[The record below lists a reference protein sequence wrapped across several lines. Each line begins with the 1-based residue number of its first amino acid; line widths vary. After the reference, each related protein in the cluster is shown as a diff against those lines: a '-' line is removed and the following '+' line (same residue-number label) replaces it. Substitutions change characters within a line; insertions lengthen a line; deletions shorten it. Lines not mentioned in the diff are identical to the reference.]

1 VKLKNT
7 GEYCEIVSWSSFELK
22 ELRKLNSLLEWN
34 ANSKIFRMP
43 RCFNILN
50 QILKNTENCS
60 IEWISEA
67 SAVNNALIQKMRDE
81 LIVRGY
87 SGKTIQNY
95 ISSLVLF
102 EKYTNKSLEKIQE
115 EDIKEYIL
123 YLIKVKDVS
132 HSNINQTINCLKL
145 FCAFILERENIIF
158 KIPRPK
164 KEKKLPNILS
174 IEEIIAIMKATKNEK
189 HKTILYLI
197 YSSGLRVSEVVNIT
211 LTDIDSDRMLIKV
224 KQSKGRK
231 DRYTLLSNKALIQLK
246 KYYGL
251 YKPKKWL
258 FEGQEDDNQ
267 LTTRSVQ
274 RIFKCSCDHAG
285 IHKDVSVHS
294 LRHSFATHLLESGTD
309 IRYIQELLGHSSLK
323 TTEIYTH
330 VTNRSIRKIVSPL
343 DNIDV

>member
-1 VKLKNT
+1 
-7 GEYCEIVSWSSFELK
+7 
-22 ELRKLNSLLEWN
+22 
-34 ANSKIFRMP
+34 
-43 RCFNILN
+43 
-50 QILKNTENCS
+50 
-60 IEWISEA
+60 
-67 SAVNNALIQKMRDE
+67 MRDE